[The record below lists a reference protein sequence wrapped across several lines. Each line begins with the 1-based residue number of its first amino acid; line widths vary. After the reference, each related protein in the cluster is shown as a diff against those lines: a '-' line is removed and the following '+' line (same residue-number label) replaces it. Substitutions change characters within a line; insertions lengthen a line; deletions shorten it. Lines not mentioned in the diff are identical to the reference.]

1 MANRNRLKAGLGA
14 IVLLVLIL
22 LNIKKYWLENDAGQ
36 TEYRTYNEVAELI
49 IPPALTDDSSGGSTR
64 DIFVR
69 LDADEISSSEHDAE
83 RVEEDPAPASE
94 TVQEKVADIGS
105 YKDIDLL
112 GVSMRAE
119 ASMALIRY
127 DGRSYYVAVGDVV
140 GGRYFIERIDES
152 GVYVSTK

>member
-22 LNIKKYWLENDAGQ
+22 LNVKKYWLENDTGQ
-36 TEYRTYNEVAELI
+36 AEYRKYNEVAELI
-49 IPPALTDDSSGGSTR
+49 IPPALIDDSSSGSTR

-69 LDADEISSSEHDAE
+69 LDADEISASELDAE
-83 RVEEDPAPASE
+83 IVVEDPVPASE
-94 TVQEKVADIGS
+94 TVREKVSDIGS
-105 YKDIDLL
+105 YKDVNLL
-112 GVSMRAE
+112 GVSVRAE

-127 DGRSYYVAVGDVV
+127 AGQSYYVAEGDVV